1 MTTVAQAMIIADWFG
16 GKSQTYPVKYN
27 PKEFT
32 LEKSLQ
38 HGEISIPGLE
48 APLQQFVRG
57 QAEKL
62 TVELFFDSTEDGM
75 GAGATSVTLHTDEIY
90 KLCKIENSSHAPPIV
105 TFCWNSKFPGAD
117 LASGDNAAL
126 SANQSRNS
134 FVGVVESV
142 RQQFTLFSSE
152 GVPLRATVTLVLIEF
167 RPLHQ
172 QIAEM
177 RLNSPDKTHSHAL
190 SDRETLS
197 FLAGK
202 YYNNNRRWRAI
213 ADENNIE
220 DPRRLHAGNI
230 LRVPSITGR

>member
-1 MTTVAQAMIIADWFG
+1 MSSVAQAVILAEWFG
-16 GKSQTYPVKYN
+16 GKSQTYAVKYN
-27 PKEFT
+27 PKEFS

-57 QAEKL
+57 RAEKL
-62 TVELFFDSTEDGM
+62 TVELFFDTTEDGM
-75 GAGATSVTLHTDEIY
+75 GQGATSVTLHTDEIY

-117 LASGDNAAL
+117 LASGDKAAL
-126 SANQSRNS
+126 SANQSRNT

-152 GVPLRATVTLVLIEF
+152 GVPLRATVTLVLIEY

-190 SDRETLS
+190 SDKETLS
-197 FLAGK
+197 WLAGK
-202 YYNNNRRWRAI
+202 YYNNQRRWRSI
-213 ADENNIE
+213 AEENRIE
-220 DPRRLHAGNI
+220 DPRRLYAGKMLQI
-230 LRVPSITGR
+230 PSITGR